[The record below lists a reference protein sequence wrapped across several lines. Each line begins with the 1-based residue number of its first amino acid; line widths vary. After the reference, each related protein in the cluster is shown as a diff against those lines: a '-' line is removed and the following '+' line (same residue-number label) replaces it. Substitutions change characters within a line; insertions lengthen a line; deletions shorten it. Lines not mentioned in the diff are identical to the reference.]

1 MILVCLIGKS
11 GSGKSEIERKLEKL
25 GYNRIISYTTRQ
37 PRPGE
42 ESGVHYHFVNDSQF
56 KQLIDKDILMEH
68 ASYGGNQYGSP
79 RPVGSLNNV
88 IVVEPDG
95 YNQIRK
101 IYGRQVVGVYV
112 DVNTEETK
120 KRALKRL
127 DKPTDKD
134 IKEIEKRE
142 KEDNILFKSI
152 ENTVDLIVDGTRSVE
167 LSVAEILKFISN
179 LKKGMI
185 RNENM

>member
-1 MILVCLIGKS
+1 MLDREKRFR
-11 GSGKSEIERKLEKL
+11 KSEIERVEKL

-42 ESGVHYHFVNDSQF
+42 ERSTLSLCKWQSI